1 MNILHPKGIE
11 DLRTNLK
18 LDFLGPNASNIKSY
32 NAKILRVMIEGSEVH
47 LRKRSKSRAISSKGS
62 YSSFGETGRQT
73 NQYGTSHMAPVN
85 CKAVGSIGQTQRVSS
100 RISLEDQKGIT
111 EP

>member
-1 MNILHPKGIE
+1 MNTLHPKGIE
-11 DLRTNLK
+11 DLRTNFK
-18 LDFLGPNASNIKSY
+18 LDFLGPNASNIKSH
-32 NAKILRVMIEGSEVH
+32 NAKILPVMIEGSEVH
-47 LRKRSKSRAISSKGS
+47 LRKRSKSRTISSKAW

-73 NQYGTSHMAPVN
+73 NQYGTCHMAPVN
-85 CKAVGSIGQTQRVSS
+85 CKAAGSIGQTQRVSS